1 MGHAQRFPRT
11 QDDGIKTFNIF
22 HKPFFP
28 RKKESAH
35 FFKKRKPLSSLVVE
49 EGAVKT
55 LKLMLC
61 VCSPSLPISLY
72 HLFSPVHLR
81 WLLLA
86 CGKGRRRRKEEEA
99 ASNRLWAKAT
109 TATIYCRGSPL
120 RPRQATLHP
129 PLLCMENG
137 ELRFSKAYPV
147 DTAEGR
153 KEKFI
158 FYEKGKFLHDADES
172 LKIRGE
178 SKEEVPLS

>member
-1 MGHAQRFPRT
+1 MLSLSPHLPL
-11 QDDGIKTFNIF
+11 
-22 HKPFFP
+22 P
-28 RKKESAH
+28 SL
-35 FFKKRKPLSSLVVE
+35 LSSAPEVASFGLWQREEEEE
-49 EGAVKT
+49 EG
-55 LKLMLC
+55 
-61 VCSPSLPISLY
+61 
-72 HLFSPVHLR
+72 
-81 WLLLA
+81 
-86 CGKGRRRRKEEEA
+86 EA

-172 LKIRGE
+172 LKIRDE
-178 SKEEVPLS
+178 SKEEVPMS